1 MGIFDY
7 FGGFLIGAVID
18 PTSSYEEMQN
28 KIESNEEEAIDDDN
42 FDVES
47 TELGQDSNDLLTN
60 LINDVNESVEPE
72 DDFNSLV
79 MDIKKDFEDDS
90 EADDA

>member
-1 MGIFDY
+1 MGIFDL
-7 FGGFLIGAVID
+7 FGGILIGAVID

>member
-1 MGIFDY
+1 M
-7 FGGFLIGAVID
+7 
-18 PTSSYEEMQN
+18 
-28 KIESNEEEAIDDDN
+28 
-42 FDVES
+42 ES

-60 LINDVNESVEPE
+60 FINDVNESVEPE